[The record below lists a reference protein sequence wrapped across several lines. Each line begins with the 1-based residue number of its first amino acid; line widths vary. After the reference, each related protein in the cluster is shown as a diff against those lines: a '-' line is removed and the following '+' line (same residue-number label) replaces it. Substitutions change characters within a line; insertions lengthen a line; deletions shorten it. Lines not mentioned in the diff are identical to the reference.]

1 MQLIYNGNLID
12 ASTPYLLHK
21 NRSFR
26 YGDGIFESMVMFH
39 SEISLLP
46 FHIQRMQLGAQ
57 VLELEYPDALSLE
70 NLKIQLVQLIEAN
83 QLSNARIRVF
93 LFRDGD
99 GFYAPQ
105 NNNAG
110 YIIETESISNYQY
123 EWNVEGL
130 EIGIYDAIQKPVN
143 LLSNIK
149 SCNALLY
156 VKAALYKNKEALDE
170 CVILNSH
177 EEICESISSN
187 IFWIKDGIIY
197 TPSAK
202 TGCILGVMRLHILNH
217 LKANHIPIEECE
229 ATIEEIWKAEEVFL
243 SGATKGIHWVKSL
256 THGTQHQEFISVQSS
271 KLFQSL
277 FR

>member
-12 ASTPYLLHK
+12 ANEPYLLHK

-26 YGDGIFESMVMFH
+26 YGDGIFESMLMFH

-57 VLELEYPDALSLE
+57 VLELEFPQALSLN
-70 NLKIQLVQLIEAN
+70 NLLIHLARLQEAN
-83 QLSNARIRVF
+83 QLTNARIRIF
-93 LFRDGD
+93 LFREGD

-105 NNNAG
+105 INKAG
-110 YIIETESISNYQY
+110 YIIETESIPNNQY
-123 EWNVEGL
+123 EWNEHGL
-130 EIGIYDAIQKPVN
+130 AIGIYDEIQKPVN

-149 SCNALLY
+149 TCNALLY
-156 VKAALYKNKEALDE
+156 VKAGLLKSKAGFDE
-170 CVILNSH
+170 CVILNTRQK
-177 EEICESISSN
+177 ICESISSN

-197 TPSAK
+197 TPSAL
-202 TGCILGVMRLHILNH
+202 TGCILGVMRLHILNY
-217 LKANHIPIEECE
+217 LKANQMKFEECE
-229 ATIEEIWKAEEVFL
+229 ANIEEIWNAEEVFV

-256 THGTQHQEFISVQSS
+256 TQGARQKQFISAQSS

-277 FR
+277 YS